1 MALHENSDC
10 LRILKVLEDRDAGID
25 IGYAAWFW
33 VGALGL
39 NKLLDAGLS
48 TFLYWLCFMAL
59 NIPIRSQLSAVIF
72 CKTLLRKDVKGS
84 QKVDENSTPLVENGI
99 TPVLKDDEDEGE
111 LKTLKQGKVNL
122 LAIDATRIADVAS
135 FSNIFTES
143 IFGILMYFSN
153 PLPQCAMEPGL
164 THPTI
169 QRFFRSDCCY
179 RVWCLCY
186 LSKQS

>member
-1 MALHENSDC
+1 MKVLTC
-10 LRILKVLEDRDAGID
+10 LRILKALEARDAGAD
-25 IGYAAWFW
+25 IGYTAWFW

-48 TFLYWLCFMAL
+48 SFLYWLCFMAL
-59 NIPIRSQLSAVIF
+59 NVPIRSQLSAVIF

-84 QKVDENSTPLVENGI
+84 QKVEENSTELAENDI
-99 TPVLKDDEDEGE
+99 SPVLKGDGDDGD

-143 IFGILMYFSN
+143 IFGIVMYFSN
-153 PLPQCAMEPGL
+153 PLP
-164 THPTI
+164 
-169 QRFFRSDCCY
+169 
-179 RVWCLCY
+179 
-186 LSKQS
+186 